1 MNWANIVLASDTV
14 VALVV
19 GGLLLASFRRPARSV
34 AERALRAIFIAQLAW
49 ILSDG
54 SAVVLA
60 VHYGFISAV
69 HGGITGLAIVA
80 LISLA
85 YVFCESYPDPM
96 TAPRG
101 RTVRAAILLSP
112 APVFAVLAFTP
123 LWVAN
128 RRVENGVKLGDP
140 GPAFVW
146 LGLWAILVVSVG
158 VFLLIHRY
166 RRVRDGRTRANLRIL
181 AGALVAN
188 LALSLLASF
197 LLPLLGVPEYDFIGP
212 IASLVLV
219 SLVLY
224 AINYHSLFDIETA
237 AQSLLVHL
245 VSALLVSGMG
255 VAALRGPLQQ
265 GLSPTGA
272 GALFAALFLV
282 GLGYALYLRPRLQTL
297 FRRRQ
302 PRPESLLMRL
312 VSGRAA
318 DLRELGFQQLLSEIL
333 EAACSGLE
341 APSGSLFAV
350 DRGGTAV
357 IAKTGK
363 GGPQLSLDA
372 QRALVLL
379 HRVRLG
385 DGILGIL
392 DRTFLLENQS
402 PEMQR
407 TYATMTIRHPRLGR
421 ALLDTLGHC
430 RRANVRLVA
439 PLILNRQVV
448 GFLFLGAPHGGRPYF
463 SNDLELID
471 IVRLSAAPVIRNF
484 LSFKE
489 LNDLRRRAEAE
500 AERLTEFIVT
510 HDPVLTTIQGRPM
523 LYRSSRMEKA
533 VAEARAATAGDRP
546 VLILGETGTGKE
558 LIARMTH
565 EERGADRPFVAIN
578 CAAVP
583 AALWESEVFGHARG
597 AFTDARADR
606 QGRVEEAGNGTLFFD
621 EIGEMP
627 LEMQAKLL
635 RLLQERTYT
644 PLGTTKQRSARCR
657 FVFATNRDL
666 EERVQSGEFRNDLYY
681 RINVFRVH
689 LPPLRDRPE
698 DIVLLAAHF
707 AERFGEELGSPA
719 RMLSPAARDAL
730 SAHPWPGNIR
740 ELENVMIRAVAGAS
754 GQSIQPSDLPGF
766 VDGAVPP
773 WSARKARTLR
783 DELNGNYRELVDDYR
798 RRLIQSAL
806 RRSRGNKTRAAEY
819 LGVKRTTLNSQMA
832 ELGIVID

>member
-1 MNWANIVLASDTV
+1 MSWANVVLFSDVTA
-14 VALVV
+14 ALIV
-19 GGLLLASFRRPARSV
+19 GGLLAASFRRSAESA
-34 AERALRAIFIAQLAW
+34 AERALRALFLGQLAW

-60 VHYGFISAV
+60 VEYGFISEL
-69 HGGITGLAIVA
+69 HGGITGLTIVA
-80 LISLA
+80 LIVSA
-85 YVFCESYPDPM
+85 YAFCEAYPDPG

-101 RTVRAAILLSP
+101 RLLRAGVLLAP
-112 APVFAVLAFTP
+112 APVFAALAFTP

-128 RRVENGVKLGDP
+128 RRVENGVKLGDA

-146 LGLWAILVVSVG
+146 FGLWALIVVLAGVGIL
-158 VFLLIHRY
+158 LYRY

-181 AGALVAN
+181 SGALLAN
-188 LALSLLASF
+188 LALSLFTSF

-237 AQSLLVHL
+237 AQSLFVHL
-245 VSALLVSGMG
+245 FAAAA
-255 VAALRGPLQQ
+255 VAGLTTAAVFGPIRR
-265 GLSPTGA
+265 GLSPA
-272 GALFAALFLV
+272 GAWGLFAFVFLL
-282 GLGYALYLRPRLQTL
+282 GLAYALYVRPRLHRL

-302 PRPESLLMRL
+302 QRPDALLMRL

-318 DLRELGFQQLLSEIL
+318 DLRELGFLQLLGEIL

-341 APSGSLFAV
+341 AASGSLFAV
-350 DRGGTAV
+350 DGAGNSI
-357 IAKTGK
+357 IARTGD
-363 GGPQLSLDA
+363 GGPRLSADA
-372 QRALVLL
+372 ERALVLL
-379 HRVRLG
+379 HRLRLG
-385 DGILGIL
+385 DGFLGIL
-392 DRTFLLENQS
+392 DRTFLLEHQS
-402 PEMQR
+402 PDMQR
-407 TYATMTIRHPRLGR
+407 TYATLTMRHPRLGR
-421 ALLDTLGHC
+421 ALLETLERC
-430 RRANVRLVA
+430 RSSNVRLVA
-439 PLILNRQVV
+439 PLILNRQVT
-448 GFLFLGAPHGGRPYF
+448 GFLFLGGPRGGRPYF
-463 SNDLELID
+463 RQDLELID
-471 IVRLSAAPVIRNF
+471 VVRLSSAPVIRNF
-484 LSFKE
+484 LHFKE
-489 LNDLRRRAEAE
+489 LNDLRTRAEAE

-523 LYRSSRMEKA
+523 LYGSPGMERA

-597 AFTDARADR
+597 AFTDARNDR
-606 QGRVEEAGNGTLFFD
+606 EGRVAEAEDGTLFFD

-635 RLLQERTYT
+635 RLLQERSYT
-644 PLGTTKQRSARCR
+644 PLGSTKQKPARCR

-666 EERVQSGEFRNDLYY
+666 EERVGNGEFRSDLYY

-689 LPPLRDRPE
+689 LPPLRERPE
-698 DIVLLAAHF
+698 DITLLATHF
-707 AERFGEELGSPA
+707 AERFGEEFGSPA
-719 RMLSPAARDAL
+719 RALSPAVRQAL
-730 SAHPWPGNIR
+730 LGHSWPGNIR

-754 GQSIQPSDLPGF
+754 GGLVQNSDLPSF
-766 VDGAVPP
+766 LDGGSPVGPAPKP
-773 WSARKARTLR
+773 RPLP
-783 DELNGNYRELVDDYR
+783 DELNGNYRDLIDDYR

-832 ELGIVID
+832 ELGIET